1 MVWEY
6 GNGTN
11 PYPGWSPGFSDKVP
25 SAMGKGREKDM
36 YDEPHEYGKE
46 EYQYKKKENQGNRYF
61 FNEGPRD
68 YPVEFEEL
76 DEDPYF
82 VLGVDRDATQAE
94 IKKQFYKLASL
105 RSCFSSGQLVLF
117 DASVISIYFM
127 INLRKK
133 LRRLEQIL
141 Q

>member
-25 SAMGKGREKDM
+25 SAMGKGRNKDT
-36 YDEPHEYGKE
+36 YDETPEYEKE
-46 EYQYKKKENQGNRYF
+46 EYQYKRREKPFFKEEHF

-68 YPVEFEEL
+68 YPVEFEEV

-94 IKKQFYKLASL
+94 IKKQFYKLAREYHPDKGGTHEEFIRIS
-105 RSCFSSGQLVLF
+105 
-117 DASVISIYFM
+117 DAYELLS
-127 INLRKK
+127 
-133 LRRLEQIL
+133 
-141 Q
+141 

>member
-11 PYPGWSPGFSDKVP
+11 PYPYWSPGFSDKVP

-36 YDEPHEYGKE
+36 YDEPHEYAKE

-68 YPVEFEEL
+68 YPVEFEEV

-94 IKKQFYKLASL
+94 IKKQFYKLA
-105 RSCFSSGQLVLF
+105 REYHPDKGGTHEEF
-117 DASVISIYFM
+117 IR
-127 INLRKK
+127 INEAYEL
-133 LRRLEQIL
+133 LS
-141 Q
+141 

>member
-1 MVWEY
+1 MTFLVPNLSSVINMVWEY

-46 EYQYKKKENQGNRYF
+46 EYQYKKRENPF
-61 FNEGPRD
+61 SNEGPRD

-82 VLGVDRDATQAE
+82 VLGVERDATQAE
-94 IKKQFYKLASL
+94 IKKQFYKLA
-105 RSCFSSGQLVLF
+105 REYHPDKGGTHEEF
-117 DASVISIYFM
+117 IR
-127 INLRKK
+127 INEAYEL
-133 LRRLEQIL
+133 LS
-141 Q
+141 